1 VTHERAT
8 SSDRT
13 PDARD
18 IVWPAGDAPLN
29 GPLTP
34 DPSGADNGPL
44 PPIDPPPGDPRDEN
58 RAIDGLPGRYERK
71 AQEDD
76 EAGLDLTRV
85 PLGESNA

>member
-29 GPLTP
+29 EPLTP

-58 RAIDGLPGRYERK
+58 RAIDGLPGRYERN